1 MIYDLHDTVGKTFSM
16 LHLHFTCFLYFF
28 DIEKT
33 LALLATHSVRLH
45 VSFLKKCQVHNIWK
59 KSATMSTVL
68 ENAMFTTASILYHA
82 RKYKYDMFSH

>member
-45 VSFLKKCQVHNIWK
+45 VSFLKKCQVHNI
-59 KSATMSTVL
+59 
-68 ENAMFTTASILYHA
+68 
-82 RKYKYDMFSH
+82 